1 MEAIKLLSFFE
12 RDLNKLIT
20 EIELYTDEKNLWLVD
35 GNILNSA
42 GNLALHL
49 IGNLN
54 TFIGVELGNTGY
66 IRDRDLE
73 FSARDV
79 PRQQIVEGIKDTIT
93 MLKTVLGA
101 LTAEDLAKDYPVLK
115 FPEPSS
121 TEYLLV
127 HLAAHLSYHLGQVNY
142 HRRLLD
148 K

>member
-1 MEAIKLLSFFE
+1 MEAITLLSFFE

-20 EIELYTDEKNLWLVD
+20 EIESYTDEKNLWLVD

-54 TFIGVELGNTGY
+54 TFIGVELGDTGY
-66 IRDRDLE
+66 IRDRELE
-73 FSARDV
+73 FAASDV
-79 PRQQIVEGIKDTIT
+79 PRQQIVEGIKNTIM
-93 MLKTVLGA
+93 MLKTVLSP
-101 LTAEDLAKDYPVLK
+101 LTAEDLTKDYPVLK
-115 FPEPSS
+115 FPEPCS

-148 K
+148 R